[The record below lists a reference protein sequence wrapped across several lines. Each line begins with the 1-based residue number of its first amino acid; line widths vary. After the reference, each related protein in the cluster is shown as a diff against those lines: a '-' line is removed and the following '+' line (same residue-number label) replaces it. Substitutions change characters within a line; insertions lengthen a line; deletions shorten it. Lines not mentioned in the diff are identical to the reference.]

1 MACDMSRVELL
12 LRRMIPLTKRL
23 FWAQVSVPIRLVN
36 TLVMTNFKAM
46 TLTTHRTVG
55 ASRHPVNDVVPD
67 KQP

>member
-1 MACDMSRVELL
+1 
-12 LRRMIPLTKRL
+12 MIPLTKRL

-36 TLVMTNFKAM
+36 TLVMTNFKAS

-55 ASRHPVNDVVPD
+55 ASHHPVNNVVPD